1 MSEVASDIYKWVR
14 PVDNEILTDA
24 TYDFDLLEKL
34 KQWKDV
40 KPLESLDK
48 NDVPSFYSGKFS
60 AKMF

>member
-1 MSEVASDIYKWVR
+1 MSEVASDIYKWVT
-14 PVDNEILTDA
+14 PVDYAILTDD

-34 KQWKDV
+34 NQWKDV

-60 AKMF
+60 TKMF